1 VKVNFCDCEPCA
13 GEIGQPEPSA
23 DENICN
29 GVLAYHPHH
38 PIQLASKIVAFCC
51 VFQLSEQDFVR
62 TDFGLKF
69 YILQTPPACTSF
81 DNCTHAANLTSNAV
95 LWG

>member
-1 VKVNFCDCEPCA
+1 MKIFVTVCLHT
-13 GEIGQPEPSA
+13 IL
-23 DENICN
+23 IT
-29 GVLAYHPHH
+29 

-69 YILQTPPACTSF
+69 YILQTPTACTSF

-95 LWG
+95 LWGWASDIGALN

>member
-1 VKVNFCDCEPCA
+1 MRMVCKHTVTNIFISA
-13 GEIGQPEPSA
+13 GFRLT
-23 DENICN
+23 N
-29 GVLAYHPHH
+29 LT

-62 TDFGLKF
+62 ADFGLKF

-81 DNCTHAANLTSNAV
+81 YNSTHAAKLTSNAV